1 MFFSHYFRLP
11 YPYYYSFKRSLLFS
25 ICSGVFVFL
34 FLLIFQPFGTYHF
47 EHPNK
52 TLLLAGY
59 GLIALLVMIVCF
71 VIIPFLFP
79 KVFCE
84 EQWTIGRQLTLLALL
99 IICLAT
105 ACYFY
110 NINFFNY
117 AFSWK
122 NWSYFI
128 WLTTSVGF
136 FPFLVITLLDY
147 YLKFK
152 KYSLPTT
159 TLDYKEGPRPSIDK
173 NLYVLSDEA
182 HKDKVVFS
190 FEELLFIKSDDNYIE
205 VYLRK
210 GKIDFEKKLIRC
222 ALKAAELKLDDPHLI
237 RCHRSYL
244 VNMRNCSSIN
254 GNSQGYRLVF
264 DGVPE
269 HIPVSRSKSD
279 EVRVIWNNIS
289 ATQLL

>member
-1 MFFSHYFRLP
+1 MSLPHYFDLP

-25 ICSGVFVFL
+25 MGSGFFVFL

-59 GLIALLVMIVCF
+59 GLVAMLVMIVCF
-71 VIIPFLFP
+71 IIIPLLFP
-79 KVFCE
+79 KVFSE
-84 EQWTIGRQLTLLALL
+84 ERWTIGKQLTLLALL

-110 NINFFNY
+110 NIRFFNY

-122 NWSYFI
+122 NWGYFI

-147 YLKFK
+147 YFKFK
-152 KYSLPTT
+152 KYSLFNTP
-159 TLDYKEGPRPSIDK
+159 LHYKEESLSSTDR
-173 NLYVLSDEA
+173 NLYILTDDA
-182 HKDKVVFS
+182 LKDKVVFTVD
-190 FEELLFIKSDDNYIE
+190 ELLFIKSDDNYIE

-222 ALKAAELKLDDPHLI
+222 ALKAAETKLDSLNLI

-279 EVRVIWNNIS
+279 DVRFFWNSIS
-289 ATQLL
+289 ATQLV

>member
-1 MFFSHYFRLP
+1 MSITNYFKLP
-11 YPYYYSFKRSLLFS
+11 YPYYYSFKRSLFFS
-25 ICSGVFVFL
+25 IGSGVFVFL

-59 GLIALLVMIVCF
+59 GLIALLVLIVCF
-71 VIIPFLFP
+71 VIMPSLFP
-79 KVFCE
+79 KVFNE
-84 EQWTIGRQLTLLALL
+84 ERWTIGKQLTLLGLL
-99 IICLAT
+99 IMCLSI

-110 NINFFNY
+110 NIRFFNY
-117 AFSWK
+117 SFSWK

-136 FPFLVITLLDY
+136 FPFLIITLLDY
-147 YLKFK
+147 YFKFK
-152 KYSLPTT
+152 KYSLTTT
-159 TLDYKEGPRPSIDK
+159 TLNHKENSSPLVET
-173 NLYVLSDEA
+173 NLFVLTDDTL
-182 HKDKVVFS
+182 KDKVVFTMD
-190 FEELLFIKSDDNYIE
+190 ELLFIKSDDNYIE

-222 ALKAAELKLDDPHLI
+222 PLKAAELKLVNHTVL

-244 VNMRNCSSIN
+244 VNMRKCSSIK
-254 GNSQGYRLVF
+254 GNSQGYSLLF
-264 DGVPE
+264 EGILE
-269 HIPVSRSKSD
+269 QIPVSRSKSD
-279 EVRVIWNNIS
+279 EVRSVWNTIS